1 MPPAMCCP
9 RHPGAVEQ
17 LVRAIA
23 AEEGKNGVRA
33 NCGGVEVI
41 SDGML
46 EDLIDSGEYHEQA
59 LEAARRAI
67 PMRRFGSAEELA
79 DVVAFL
85 AGPRSAYVTGQTVRV
100 DGGYSV

>member
-1 MPPAMCCP
+1 
-9 RHPGAVEQ
+9 V
-17 LVRAIA
+17 VRAIA

-33 NCGGVEVI
+33 NCVGVGVI
-41 SDGML
+41 QAGVL
-46 EDLIDSGEYHEQA
+46 EDLIASGDYHERA

-67 PMRRFGSAEELA
+67 PMRRFGSASELA

-85 AGPRSAYVTGQTVRV
+85 AGPRSAYVTGQTLRV